1 MFKAI
6 DIFID
11 TTLNNLGLWGPILGC
26 FFIVIESML
35 PILPLFVFIT
45 LNFLSFGHFW
55 GFIISWFF
63 TIIGCSISFFLF
75 RKKVQ
80 TWLYKRLKKHGIISK
95 ESIDKITNLRLEQLA
110 IIIAIPATPAFM
122 VNILAGLSKMSYKKF
137 ICALMIGKVF
147 LVYFCGYIGC
157 SLIESFKH
165 PIVLIKVG
173 IMLGISYLAGRIVS
187 KKFKIE

>member
-1 MFKAI
+1 
-6 DIFID
+6 
-11 TTLNNLGLWGPILGC
+11 
-26 FFIVIESML
+26 
-35 PILPLFVFIT
+35 
-45 LNFLSFGHFW
+45 
-55 GFIISWFF
+55 
-63 TIIGCSISFFLF
+63 
-75 RKKVQ
+75 
-80 TWLYKRLKKHGIISK
+80 
-95 ESIDKITNLRLEQLA
+95 
-110 IIIAIPATPAFM
+110 
-122 VNILAGLSKMSYKKF
+122 MSYKKF